1 MAVDERR
8 RHLLY
13 RRLEEVLGPDE
24 AGTLM
29 DHLPPV
35 GWADVARR
43 SDIEA
48 LRREFIGALGS
59 EIGSVRQEL
68 GSEIGSLRQELGS
81 EIASLRREMEHME
94 DRLTNRFDAK
104 LEPKLN
110 SQTKTLVGLMTAQVV
125 AIAGLAFAAARL
137 A

>member
-8 RHLLY
+8 RHQLY
-13 RRLEEVLGPDE
+13 RRLEEVLGQDE

-43 SDIEA
+43 SDIE
-48 LRREFIGALGS
+48 
-59 EIGSVRQEL
+59 
-68 GSEIGSLRQELGS
+68 
-81 EIASLRREMEHME
+81 
-94 DRLTNRFDAK
+94 RLSDRFDAK
-104 LEPKLN
+104 LESKLN

-125 AIAGLAFAAARL
+125 TVAGLAFAAARL

>member
-35 GWADVARR
+35 GWADVARQSDLLALR
-43 SDIEA
+43 KDIEV
-48 LRREFIGALGS
+48 LRA
-59 EIGSVRQEL
+59 EL
-68 GSEIGSLRQELGS
+68 DS
-81 EIASLRREMEHME
+81 
-94 DRLTNRFDAK
+94 K
-104 LEPKLN
+104 LESKLN
-110 SQTKTLVGLMTAQVV
+110 SQTKTLVALMSGQVV
-125 AIAGLAFAAARL
+125 AVAGLAFAAVRL

>member
-13 RRLEEVLGPDE
+13 RKLEEVLGPDE
-24 AGTLM
+24 ASTLM

-43 SDIEA
+43 GDIEA
-48 LRREFIGALGS
+48 LE
-59 EIGSVRQEL
+59 E
-68 GSEIGSLRQELGS
+68 
-81 EIASLRREMEHME
+81 
-94 DRLTNRFDAK
+94 RLTHRFEAK
-104 LEPKLN
+104 IESKLN
-110 SQTKTLVGLMTAQVV
+110 SQTKTLVALMSAQVV
-125 AIAGLAFAAARL
+125 AVAGLAFAAARL

>member
-1 MAVDERR
+1 MVVDERR
-8 RHLLY
+8 RHQLY
-13 RRLEEVLGPDE
+13 RRLEEVLGQDE

-43 SDIEA
+43 SDLEQ
-48 LRREFIGALGS
+48 LS
-59 EIGSVRQEL
+59 ERLSDRFRAEL
-68 GSEIGSLRQELGS
+68 ESR
-81 EIASLRREMEHME
+81 
-94 DRLTNRFDAK
+94 
-104 LEPKLN
+104 LN

-125 AIAGLAFAAARL
+125 TVAGLAFAAARL

>member
-13 RRLEEVLGPDE
+13 RRLEEVLGAEE

-48 LRREFIGALGS
+48 L
-59 EIGSVRQEL
+59 
-68 GSEIGSLRQELGS
+68 
-81 EIASLRREMEHME
+81 E
-94 DRLTNRFDAK
+94 DRLSDRFEAK
-104 LEPKLN
+104 IEAKLN
-110 SQTKTLVGLMTAQVV
+110 SQTKTLVAIMSAQVV
-125 AIAGLAFAAARL
+125 AVAGLAFAAARF

>member
-29 DHLPPV
+29 AHLPPV
-35 GWADVARR
+35 GWGDVARQ

-48 LRREFIGALGS
+48 LRREI
-59 EIGSVRQEL
+59 VN
-68 GSEIGSLRQELGS
+68 
-81 EIASLRREMEHME
+81 MEQ
-94 DRLTNRFDAK
+94 RLSDRFDAK
-104 LEPKLN
+104 LESKLN
-110 SQTKTLVGLMTAQVV
+110 SQTKTLVALMSGQVAAV
-125 AIAGLAFAAARL
+125 AGVAFAVARL

>member
-8 RHLLY
+8 RHQLY
-13 RRLEEVLGPDE
+13 RRLEEVLGQDE

-43 SDIEA
+43 SDIEQ
-48 LRREFIGALGS
+48 LS
-59 EIGSVRQEL
+59 ERLS
-68 GSEIGSLRQELGS
+68 
-81 EIASLRREMEHME
+81 
-94 DRLTNRFDAK
+94 DRFRAD
-104 LEPKLN
+104 LESRLN

-125 AIAGLAFAAARL
+125 AVAGLAFAAARL
-137 A
+137 P

>member
-1 MAVDERR
+1 MAVDDCR
-8 RHLLY
+8 RHRLY
-13 RRLEEVLGPDE
+13 RRLEEVLGQDE

-43 SDIEA
+43 SDTEA
-48 LRREFIGALGS
+48 LR
-59 EIGSVRQEL
+59 QEMVHL
-68 GSEIGSLRQELGS
+68 
-81 EIASLRREMEHME
+81 E
-94 DRLTNRFDAK
+94 DRLSDRFDAK
-104 LEPKLN
+104 LESKLN

-125 AIAGLAFAAARL
+125 TVAGLAFAAARL

>member
-8 RHLLY
+8 RHQLY
-13 RRLEEVLGPDE
+13 RRLEEVLGQDE

-43 SDIEA
+43 SDLEH
-48 LRREFIGALGS
+48 LS
-59 EIGSVRQEL
+59 ERLSDRFSAEL
-68 GSEIGSLRQELGS
+68 ESR
-81 EIASLRREMEHME
+81 
-94 DRLTNRFDAK
+94 
-104 LEPKLN
+104 LN

-125 AIAGLAFAAARL
+125 AVAGLAFAAARL
-137 A
+137 T

>member
-8 RHLLY
+8 RHQLY
-13 RRLEEVLGPDE
+13 RKLEEVLGQDE

-35 GWADVARR
+35 GWGDVARR
-43 SDIEA
+43 SDIER
-48 LRREFIGALGS
+48 LS
-59 EIGSVRQEL
+59 E
-68 GSEIGSLRQELGS
+68 
-81 EIASLRREMEHME
+81 
-94 DRLTNRFDAK
+94 RLSDRFDAK
-104 LEPKLN
+104 LESKLN

-125 AIAGLAFAAARL
+125 TVAGLAFAAARL

>member
-35 GWADVARR
+35 GWADVARK
-43 SDIEA
+43 SDIDA
-48 LRREFIGALGS
+48 LRR
-59 EIGSVRQEL
+59 EL
-68 GSEIGSLRQELGS
+68 GSEIGG
-81 EIASLRREMEHME
+81 EIVAVRREMEHLE
-94 DRLTNRFDAK
+94 DRLTNRFEAK
-104 LEPKLN
+104 LEAKLN
-110 SQTKTLVGLMTAQVV
+110 SQTKTLVALMTGQVV
-125 AIAGLAFAAARL
+125 AVAGLAFAAARL

>member
-1 MAVDERR
+1 VDERR

-13 RRLEEVLGPDE
+13 RKLEEVLGPDE

-43 SDIEA
+43 SDVEA
-48 LRREFIGALGS
+48 LRREM
-59 EIGSVRQEL
+59 
-68 GSEIGSLRQELGS
+68 
-81 EIASLRREMEHME
+81 ASLEERLS
-94 DRLTNRFDAK
+94 DRVEAK
-104 LEPKLN
+104 LESKLN
-110 SQTKTLVGLMTAQVV
+110 SQTKTLVALMSAQVV
-125 AIAGLAFAAARL
+125 AVAGLAFAAARL

>member
-43 SDIEA
+43 SDLEM
-48 LRREFIGALGS
+48 LGRDIGG
-59 EIGSVRQEL
+59 
-68 GSEIGSLRQELGS
+68 
-81 EIASLRREMEHME
+81 EIAGLRREMMHLEE
-94 DRLTNRFDAK
+94 RLTERFEAK
-104 LEPKLN
+104 LESKLN
-110 SQTKTLVGLMTAQVV
+110 SQTKTLVGLMTGQVV
-125 AIAGLAFAAARL
+125 AVAGLAFAAARL